1 MKCVYVALFNFSI
14 KASQGNVQKQLPGGV
29 LWKRGPATLLKR
41 DSGTG
46 AFLSILPILKEHFR
60 DTASQCFTHIESSEL
75 MYKTN
80 QCTGF
85 YAGETLFE
93 HD

>member
-1 MKCVYVALFNFSI
+1 MLLFLI
-14 KASQGNVQKQLPGGV
+14 LV
-29 LWKRGPATLLKR
+29 LKHLRVMFRSSCLEVFCGKKRGPATLLKR

-60 DTASQCFTHIESSEL
+60 AAASQCFTHIESSKL

-80 QCTGF
+80 QWTGF